1 MNTWGI
7 LLAAGRGS
15 RLEAAGLP
23 DPKQFVDFHG
33 TPLYWTSALAMSRV
47 ARLNG
52 IIFVFA
58 ADRVDEE
65 CQRIQKLNAEN
76 ILGLPWRVVA
86 GGTERQ
92 DSVYNALGLFDKA
105 VKPVSELHEEV
116 QIEDSGLMTPYSAVV
131 SPCDF
136 VLIHDAARPFASPAL
151 YNRIIDALMRGDKGQ
166 EMLDKIHQPHGVIPA
181 IAVTDTIK
189 EVRAHG
195 LEDDTAK
202 PSCHIVVAT
211 PDRNALRA
219 VQTPQGFKLDT
230 LLKAH
235 AKAKAKAWHVTD
247 DAALLE
253 RCQYTVHVLEGEA
266 ANVKITNPEDL
277 SLLQHATKQQPIP
290 CVGWGYDVH
299 RYGKGRP
306 MRLGGIPIDQPAGKV
321 PEIIAHSDGD
331 VLLHALCDAL
341 LGCIGA
347 GDIGQHFPDTDAAY
361 DNASSVVLL
370 DKVLTMT
377 RDAGLTITH
386 VDMTIMAQIPKLAP
400 YRDAIRNNI
409 ARLLN
414 LSPNSVN
421 FKATTEE
428 GLGFTGEKLGMKAV
442 AAVTGLRL

>member
-1 MNTWGI
+1 MKAWGI
-7 LLAAGRGS
+7 LLAAGRGA

-23 DPKQFVDFHG
+23 DAKQFIDYQG
-33 TPLYWTSALAMSRV
+33 TPLYWTSALTMSRV
-47 ARLNG
+47 ARLSG

-58 ADRVDEE
+58 ADRVEAE
-65 CQRIQKLNAEN
+65 RERIEKLNTDN
-76 ILGLPWRVVA
+76 ILGLPWRVA
-86 GGTERQ
+86 TGGAERQ
-92 DSVYNALGLFDKA
+92 DSVCNALALLEAKDA
-105 VKPVSELHEEV
+105 
-116 QIEDSGLMTPYSAVV
+116 
-131 SPCDF
+131 CDL

-151 YNRIIDALMRGDKGQ
+151 YNRILDELVGDTGTGQ
-166 EMLDKIHQPHGVIPA
+166 GQDNKPPVCGAIPA

-189 EVRAHG
+189 EVCAVSSESPTNEGH
-195 LEDDTAK
+195 AK
-202 PSCHIVVAT
+202 AVHEIVVAT
-211 PDRNALRA
+211 PDRHKLRA
-219 VQTPQGFKLDT
+219 VQTPQGFNLAI
-230 LLKAH
+230 LRKAH
-235 AKAKAKAWHVTD
+235 AMALAQSWHVTD

-253 RCQYTVHVLEGEA
+253 RCQYTVHVVEGEA
-266 ANVKITNPEDL
+266 ANTKITNPEDL
-277 SLLQHATKQQPIP
+277 ALLQHTTKPQPMP

-306 MRLGGIPIDQPAGKV
+306 MRLGGIPIDQPVGKV

-370 DKVLTMT
+370 DKVLIMT

-386 VDMTIMAQIPKLAP
+386 VDMTIMAQIPRLAP
-400 YRDAIRNNI
+400 YREAIRNNI

-414 LSPNSVN
+414 LPQTSVN

-428 GLGFTGEKLGMKAV
+428 GLGFTGEKLGIKAV

>member
-1 MNTWGI
+1 MKVWGI
-7 LLAAGRGS
+7 VLAAGRGT
-15 RLEAAGLP
+15 RLEAAGLT
-23 DPKQFVDFHG
+23 DAKQFIDYHG
-33 TPLYWTSALAMSRV
+33 TPLYWTSALTMSHV
-47 ARLNG
+47 ARLSG
-52 IIFVFA
+52 IIFTFA
-58 ADRVDEE
+58 PDRADAELK
-65 CQRIQKLNAEN
+65 RIQELNADN
-76 ILGLPWRVVA
+76 ILGLPWRVA
-86 GGTERQ
+86 TGGAERQ
-92 DSVYNALGLFDKA
+92 DSVCNALALLEASDA
-105 VKPVSELHEEV
+105 
-116 QIEDSGLMTPYSAVV
+116 
-131 SPCDF
+131 CDF
-136 VLIHDAARPFASPAL
+136 VLIHDSARPFASPDL
-151 YNRIIDALMRGDKGQ
+151 YNRVLDGLVANHSAGQRECTHHPIEHDKLQ
-166 EMLDKIHQPHGVIPA
+166 ICGVIPA

-189 EVRAHG
+189 EVRPLHAHSCA
-195 LEDDTAK
+195 AK
-202 PSCHIVVAT
+202 SNGSPCPTPEIVVDT
-211 PDRNALRA
+211 PDRHTLRA
-219 VQTPQGFKLDT
+219 VQTPQGFKLDV
-230 LLKAH
+230 LRKAH
-235 AKAKAKAWHVTD
+235 AKAQLEAWHVTD

-253 RCQYTVHVLEGEA
+253 RCQHSVLVVEGEA

-277 SLLQHATKQQPIP
+277 TLLQHTRKAQPIP

-347 GDIGQHFPDTDAAY
+347 GDIGQHFPDSDAAY

-377 RDAGLTITH
+377 CDAGLTITH
-386 VDMTIMAQIPKLAP
+386 VDMTIIAQIPRLAP
-400 YRDAIRNNI
+400 YRDAIRNNV

-414 LSPNSVN
+414 LPQNSVN

>member
-1 MNTWGI
+1 MKVWGI
-7 LLAAGRGS
+7 VLAAGRGT
-15 RLEAAGLP
+15 RLEAAGLS
-23 DPKQFVDFHG
+23 DAKQFIDYHG
-33 TPLYWTSALAMSRV
+33 TPLYWTSALTMSHV
-47 ARLNG
+47 ARLSG

-58 ADRVDEE
+58 PDRAHAESE
-65 CQRIQKLNAEN
+65 RIQKLNDNN
-76 ILGLPWRVVA
+76 ILGLPWRVA
-86 GGTERQ
+86 TGGAERQ
-92 DSVYNALGLFDKA
+92 DSVCNALALLEANDA
-105 VKPVSELHEEV
+105 
-116 QIEDSGLMTPYSAVV
+116 
-131 SPCDF
+131 CDI
-136 VLIHDAARPFASPAL
+136 VLIHDSARPFASPAL
-151 YNRIIDALMRGDKGQ
+151 YNRILDGLVGNHSAGQDAKTAHPVEHDA
-166 EMLDKIHQPHGVIPA
+166 HQICGVIPA

-189 EVRAHG
+189 EVQAFHA
-195 LEDDTAK
+195 EVSSEK
-202 PSCHIVVAT
+202 PHCNASPSHEIVVAT
-211 PDRNALRA
+211 PDRHTLRA
-219 VQTPQGFKLDT
+219 VQTPQGFKLDV
-230 LLKAH
+230 LRKAH
-235 AKAKAKAWHVTD
+235 AKAKLEAWHVTD

-253 RCQYTVHVLEGEA
+253 RCQHTVLVVEGEA
-266 ANVKITNPEDL
+266 ANIKITNPEDL
-277 SLLQHATKQQPIP
+277 TLLQHTTKTQPTP

-347 GDIGQHFPDTDAAY
+347 GDIGQHFPDSDAAY

-386 VDMTIMAQIPKLAP
+386 VDMTIIAQIPRLAP
-400 YRDAIRNNI
+400 YRDTIRNNI

-414 LSPNSVN
+414 LPINSVN